1 MIAARIDATLNRLHA
16 RLEARYL
23 ELAWHLA
30 VGLLLAA
37 VAFITS
43 VLLTYVDTTPLG
55 ALRTLAFNCLL
66 TVAVGLLVA
75 VPRARRIARPLQS
88 WMDGNRGAED
98 SLAAWA
104 CVRTLTFSVTRS
116 WIVIF
121 GIGMLAPLVAQSALQ
136 HDYTLEQTMASTMV
150 GLAAGAWVGAA
161 CVFSLELY
169 LRPIRRELAR
179 HLRHVESSVAHDVS
193 FSLGVKLLLSA
204 SLISLLTGF
213 AVALAAT
220 INGGGLGEVGRLQI
234 VAIVATVSSTGF
246 LILLF
251 AGTILSPLEDLLTA
265 IRRVQ
270 GGDLSARTDVTSDD
284 EIGTVAA
291 AFNEMLQ
298 TLEATSREVRASRAR
313 IVAASDAER
322 RRVERNIHDGAQQQF
337 SALALQLELLR
348 EQADDPK
355 MVKGLEAAMTQLRT
369 SLDQLRDLARGLHP
383 SVLTT
388 DGLAAALRQLADH
401 SPVPVT
407 VRTQVDRLDQVVE
420 STAYFVASEALANVV
435 KYANASAVWVSV
447 DRQDGRVVVEV
458 RDDGDGGAVAED
470 GSGLAG
476 LADRVEA
483 VGGRMTLDSPPGRG
497 TTVRA
502 ELPASA

>member
-1 MIAARIDATLNRLHA
+1 MIAARIDATLDRLHA
-16 RLEARYL
+16 RLDVRYL
-23 ELAWHLA
+23 ELAWNLA
-30 VGLLLAA
+30 VALLL
-37 VAFITS
+37 VTVVFITS

-55 ALRTLAFNCLL
+55 ALRTLAFNSVL

-88 WMDGNRGAED
+88 WMEGNRGAED
-98 SLAAWA
+98 SLAAWS

-116 WIVIF
+116 WILIF
-121 GIGMLAPLVAQSALQ
+121 GVGMLAPLVGQSAVQ
-136 HDYTLEQTMASTMV
+136 HDYTLEQAMASTMV
-150 GLAAGAWVGAA
+150 GLAAGAWAAAA

-169 LRPIRRELAR
+169 LRPIRRDLTR
-179 HLRHVESSVAHDVS
+179 HLRHVERVDHDVS
-193 FSLGVKLLLSA
+193 FSLGIKLLLSA

-298 TLEATSREVRASRAR
+298 TLETASREVKASRAR

-348 EQADDPK
+348 EQADDPDL
-355 MVKGLEAAMTQLRT
+355 VRGLEAAMAQLRL

-388 DGLAAALRQLADH
+388 DGLAAALTQLAGN

-407 VRTQVDRLDQVVE
+407 VDTQVDRLDEVVE

-435 KYANASAVWVSV
+435 KYADASSVWVSV
-447 DRQDGRVVVEV
+447 NRQDGHVVVEV
-458 RDDGDGGAVAED
+458 RDDGTGGAAAED

-476 LADRVEA
+476 LVDRVEA
-483 VGGRMTLDSPPGRG
+483 VGGRMTLHSPPGRG

-502 ELPASA
+502 ELPAGPT